1 MSKEETKFI
10 APEITCGGCAA
21 AITKAV
27 SKIDGVE
34 NVTVDVAT
42 KKVSVTHDDK
52 VSRETIDEA
61 MDIAGFS
68 TKDE

>member
-1 MSKEETKFI
+1 MSKEETKFV
-10 APEITCGGCAA
+10 APEITCGGCAT

-52 VSRETIDEA
+52 VSREAIDDA
-61 MDIAGFS
+61 MDIVGFS